1 MSKQYINK
9 KFPHLLHGGDYNP
22 DQWQDRP
29 DILEED
35 MRLMQLANCNAM
47 SVGIFAW
54 AALEP
59 EEGKFDFTFMDKTM
73 DDVYKAGG
81 RVVLATPSG
90 ARPAWLSMKYP
101 EVLRTNADGSRN
113 THGMRHNHCYTSPI
127 YRQKMTEINRRIAE
141 RYKDH
146 PALLVWHLSNE
157 YGGKCYC
164 ENCKQAFREWLKDK
178 YKTRDALNH
187 AWWTAFWAHTYTDWS
202 QIDPPMDH
210 GEQYTNGLDLDWRR
224 FCTHQTTDF
233 MKAEIRAIRE
243 FTPNVPVTTNM
254 MGYYGGLD
262 YRVLAKELDVIANDI
277 YPTWRGDQ
285 NDIATA
291 MNTAFTHDLSR
302 TLLHKPFMLMECT
315 PSHVNWHDYNKLK
328 RPGAHELSALQTIA
342 HGGDTVQY
350 FQFRKSRGAGEQF
363 HGAVVDHEGSENTR
377 VFKEVSALGA
387 RMKQLDAIVGTKT
400 EARVAILHDWS
411 NGWAL
416 NNAQGFQN
424 KRKKLGTTQQQFY
437 MSFWKRGINVDI
449 ICPEDDY
456 TNYDLVI
463 APMFYAV
470 GNEQGKKLADYVEQ
484 GGTLVCTYTT
494 AMVDDTTLAHLGGWP
509 GAGLRKV
516 FGIWNEEIDT
526 LYPDDSNVVTTAFG
540 EVKAIDYCELIHA
553 EGAEVLATYASDFYA
568 GRPAA
573 TVNTYGKGKAY
584 YFAFRDTGDFTDA
597 MMEKLMG
604 ELGIASDFDGALPY
618 GVSAHSRTDGESVF
632 VFLQNFNTA
641 PVTVTTAKNWV
652 TVEKNTPVTG
662 DIALAPYETVILKG
676 DK

>member
-1 MSKQYINK
+1 MAKKFINA

-29 DILEED
+29 DILSED

-59 EEGKFDFTFMDKTM
+59 EEGKFDFSFMDKAM
-73 DDVYKAGG
+73 DDIYKAGG

-113 THGMRHNHCYTSPI
+113 THGMRHNHCFTSPI
-127 YRQKMTEINRRIAE
+127 YREKVANINRRIAE

-146 PALLVWHLSNE
+146 PALLVWHISNE
-157 YGGKCYC
+157 YGGRCYC
-164 ENCKQAFREWLKDK
+164 ENCKKAFREWLKNK
-178 YKTRDALNH
+178 YKTLDALNH

-202 QIDPPMDH
+202 QIDPPMTH

-233 MKAEIRAIRE
+233 MKTEIAAVKAV
-243 FTPNVPVTTNM
+243 TPDVPVTTNM
-254 MGYYGGLD
+254 MGFYHGLD
-262 YRVLAKELDVIANDI
+262 YRVLARELDVIANDI
-277 YPTWRGDQ
+277 YPTWKG
-285 NDIATA
+285 NDDDIHTA
-291 MNTAFTHDLSR
+291 MLTAFTHDLCR
-302 TLLHKPFMLMECT
+302 TMKHQPFMLMECT
-315 PSHVNWHDYNKLK
+315 PSHVNWHAYNKLK

-411 NGWAL
+411 NKWAL
-416 NNAQGFQN
+416 DNAQGFQN
-424 KRKKLGTTQQQFY
+424 KNKKLDSVQHRFY
-437 MSFWKRGINVDI
+437 EPFWKRGVNVDV
-449 ICPEDDY
+449 ICSDDDF
-456 TNYDLVI
+456 TKYDLLI
-463 APMFYAV
+463 APMLYSVSNA
-470 GNEQGKKLADYVEQ
+470 QGEKLAAYVEQ
-484 GGTLVCTYTT
+484 GGTLVCTYAT

-526 LYPDDSNVVTTAFG
+526 LYPEDSNTVSTAFG
-540 EVKAIDYCELIHA
+540 EVKAVDYCELIHA
-553 EGAEVLATYASDFYA
+553 EGAEVLATYASDFYV

-573 TVNTYGKGKAY
+573 TVNSYGKGKAY
-584 YFAFRDTGDFTDA
+584 YFAFRDEGDFTDA
-597 MMEKLMG
+597 MMVKLMSD
-604 ELGIASDFDGALPY
+604 LGITPDFDGPLPH
-618 GVSAHSRTDGESVF
+618 GVTAHSRTDGENTF
-632 VFLQNFNTA
+632 VFLQNFNNA
-641 PVTVTTAKNWV
+641 PVTVSTAEKWA
-652 TVEKNTPVTG
+652 TVEKNAPVSG
-662 DIALAPYETVILKG
+662 DIALNPYETVILQKA
-676 DK
+676 K